1 MMTSYPLFLLPQWHL
16 RLCLHLRRLHLRR
29 LHLGCLHLRHLHQ
42 WHLLSQHTS
51 KDSLLTLCGGPATC
65 SVEVLMPSATSA
77 ALGVQPGC
85 TATRKTADSHASL
98 TQGAGLMMTS
108 YPLFLL
114 PQWHLRLCLH
124 LRRLH
129 LRRLHLGCLHLRHLH
144 QWHLLSQHTSKDFL
158 LTLSGGPATCSVE
171 VLMPSATSAA
181 LGASPGTNAMST
193 TATSLASPIQDV
205 GSIIDL
211 IYIENLNPTCLYRD
225 GLYYVLHVW

>member
-124 LRRLH
+124 LR
-129 LRRLHLGCLHLRHLH
+129 HLH
-144 QWHLLSQHTSKDFL
+144 QWHLLSQHTSKDSL
-158 LTLSGGPATCSVE
+158 LTPSGGTATCSME
-171 VLMPSATSAA
+171 VLMPSATNAA
-181 LGASPGTNAMST
+181 LGAPPDINVMST
-193 TATSLASPIQDV
+193 TASSPASPFQDV
-205 GSIIDL
+205 GLMMITIKL
-211 IYIENLNPTCLYRD
+211 MMMMMITLKLMMITLKLMMITMMMMMIK
-225 GLYYVLHVW
+225 